1 MDNAKEWLVE
11 RGGTDWQLIPLEEE
25 LGKMWASQESANAD
39 VLLIFCA
46 ANARKLRKRQPFA
59 SPAEATL
66 RKSLLLLRN
75 EVEQPDADDPRA
87 REREVSNSEALKRA
101 ELRRVKPA
109 RGPFPR
115 KDEDM
120 SSGSTS
126 MARMRYE
133 SERDAK
139 KARRDSEFFAKK
151 ERERKQAREERS
163 RRILLEEQQRAAAAP
178 IPEYDPEL
186 DDYHQSSPSKRL
198 PVVAESPEVETQ
210 EREAKRLR
218 GDDIDATAE
227 GEGLFCYL
235 VIEQPRLLKRK
246 AKAAYFAKE
255 LEYALL
261 GISYDD
267 FTFGFRRNRFDRHY
281 EEMYDFAMN
290 ATPGTAAGKKRGRKE
305 ILLRELPEELSK
317 LFTDDGESDEK
328 EWRAWQEKDV
338 RNAYFSGKSLDREV
352 YLEQPK
358 GGLRGLKPGQLL
370 LARKAIY
377 GFSEAARMFWVALKE
392 HLQSDGWVE
401 SRLEPALFYL
411 REQGQLRGILV
422 THVHDIEGGVD
433 PNYLDV
439 AFRKSSRAL
448 EFATNHFKEFVF
460 RGREIKQH
468 ESGHIDIAM
477 RNYSLNTK
485 KISIS
490 NVRKAQVESSLTES
504 EMKKC
509 WWIFSVDCQSREV
522 EAGDWCICLLEEALS
537 GELNLKDWPAVIQ
550 RRKRVYVTDAR
561 SVYDCLQKDATSTS
575 TDKRMA
581 LEGALL
587 REIVR
592 QPQAFVRWIDGMQN
606 VANVLTKSGAEKDTL
621 REFLREG
628 MMSLV
633 QSEANKKIKEKKGA
647 DRHRRSVELDKPT
660 KKREANVQRRR
671 KLAEELQGVDVSSGS
686 DRKEKE

>member
-1 MDNAKEWLVE
+1 MEYE
-11 RGGTDWQLIPLEEE
+11 PSI
-25 LGKMWASQESANAD
+25 
-39 VLLIFCA
+39 
-46 ANARKLRKRQPFA
+46 
-59 SPAEATL
+59 AEATPAL
-66 RKSLLLLRN
+66 EIPQVSAEDVPLP
-75 EVEQPDADDPRA
+75 VEPQPLSP
-87 REREVSNSEALKRA
+87 SK
-101 ELRRVKPA
+101 
-109 RGPFPR
+109 R

-267 FTFGFRRNRFDRHY
+267 FMFGFRRNRFDRHY

-328 EWRAWQEKDV
+328 EWRAWQEKGAVDVLDETSSREIRRLKPDLIVPTRWVRTNKSEGLEDKPFQAKSRLGVQGFKDRSLGHYRRDAPTASALAESICLAVSANLGFTVISKDV

-504 EMKKC
+504 EMKD
-509 WWIFSVDCQSREV
+509 FLTG
-522 EAGDWCICLLEEALS
+522 A
-537 GELNLKDWPAVIQ
+537 GELGWLTRQLRCDLGYENGVVQ
-550 RRKRVYVTDAR
+550 RSKTDACVGDLTKLKQYLSMARRGADFRMRYWSDVDLRNGVLVHLADSGHANGAPEKDEIMRYR
-561 SVYDCLQKDATSTS
+561 SVGGYF
-575 TDKRMA
+575 
-581 LEGALL
+581 LL
-587 REIVR
+587 IANPEKLKLVIG
-592 QPQAFVRWIDGMQN
+592 AFVCW
-606 VANVLTKSGAEKDTL
+606 
-621 REFLREG
+621 
-628 MMSLV
+628 
-633 QSEANKKIKEKKGA
+633 
-647 DRHRRSVELDKPT
+647 RRP
-660 KKREANVQRRR
+660 
-671 KLAEELQGVDVSSGS
+671 
-686 DRKEKE
+686 